1 VSTSTTSDVA
11 GGVGL
16 DNEAQRLLEAHRPS
30 NVIVPFVPLALTIG
44 VSWAGLVGRLA
55 TDDIRWHHLLYRR
68 WRSLMLPI
76 HESDQVP
83 NLGESAVLHGR
94 LRMYVPLGE
103 IATALRTDPVAAWDA
118 AVEASHALVREG
130 LIFDEWRASSEP
142 ENLRERAPDA
152 DEAGL
157 YP

>member
-83 NLGESAVLHGR
+83 NLASPPCCTADFECTFHWAK
-94 LRMYVPLGE
+94 

-118 AVEASHALVREG
+118 AVEATYALVREG
-130 LIFDEWRASSEP
+130 LIFDEWTSSEP